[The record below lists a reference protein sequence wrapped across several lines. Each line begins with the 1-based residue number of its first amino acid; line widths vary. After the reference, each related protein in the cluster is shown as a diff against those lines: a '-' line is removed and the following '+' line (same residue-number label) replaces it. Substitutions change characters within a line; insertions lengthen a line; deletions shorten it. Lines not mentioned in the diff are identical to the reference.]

1 MAILKKILPIL
12 FRIGISIILL
22 VFLFKQVDEK
32 SLLAVIKNADI
43 GLLLLAAI
51 IYFSAYVF
59 CLFRWEMLL
68 KGAKIHLPLKRVI
81 ISFAAGTFFNLFL
94 PSTIGGDLVR
104 SIDLAAHTQRPREVV
119 ATVLLDRLS
128 GYVGLVIV
136 ALLALLF
143 GWKLVEDKSVLL
155 SVAIIT
161 GILVVTL
168 LVLFNRFLYSKI
180 NQILH
185 SPRPSFSAIVDFKE
199 GQGSPIA
206 GRIRQALK
214 NLHQEMHIFR
224 HHKKIILNN
233 LILSVL
239 IQVVSPVT
247 FYIIA
252 LSLGIKIN
260 ITYFFVYLPIIGAII
275 LLPISIGGLGLR
287 DATTVFFFSKAGV
300 GKNLA
305 FAMSLI
311 NFSFILV
318 YASIGGLIYVLTV
331 HHRRVQH
338 HKPHQIHSHP

>member
-1 MAILKKILPIL
+1 MAIIKKILPIL
-12 FRIGISIILL
+12 LRIGISIILL

-32 SLLAVIKNADI
+32 ALLAVIKNADI
-43 GLLLLAAI
+43 RFVLLAAV
-51 IYFSAYVF
+51 IYFSAYVLA
-59 CLFRWEMLL
+59 LFRWEMLL
-68 KGAKIHLPLKRVI
+68 RGAKIHLNLKRII
-81 ISFAAGTFFNLFL
+81 ISWAGGTFFNVFL

-136 ALLALLF
+136 ALLALLL

-161 GILVVTL
+161 GILVVAL
-168 LVLFNRFLYSKI
+168 LVLFNSFLYSKI

-185 SPRPSFSAIVDFKE
+185 SPT
-199 GQGSPIA
+199 A
-206 GRIRQALK
+206 GRIRETIK
-214 NLHQEMHIFR
+214 NLHREIHIFR

-239 IQVVSPVT
+239 IQIVCPLT

-260 ITYFFVYLPIIGAII
+260 IAYFFVYLPIIAAIT

-287 DATTVFFFSKAGV
+287 DATTIFFFAKAGIS
-300 GKNLA
+300 KNLA

-318 YASIGGLIYVLTV
+318 FALIGGLIYVLNL
-331 HHRRVQH
+331 HHRRIQP
-338 HKPHQIHSHP
+338 HKSRQISPQQ